1 MSLDVSHLRV
11 SIGGTALVDDVSF
24 SVPTGG
30 RLGLIGE
37 SGSGK
42 SLSLLAILGLA
53 PSGAEVTGSVLL
65 DGEEILSLP
74 ERRLARLRG
83 SRIGTV
89 FQDPLTALNPL
100 HTIGRQ
106 LAEPLRIHEGLGKR
120 EGRARAVE
128 AAREVGLPDPETI
141 VDLFPHQIS
150 GGQRQRVGIA
160 MALACRPGLLLA
172 DEPTTALDVTTQ
184 KEILDL
190 FRRLS
195 DELGVALVFVTHDL
209 AVLAQITEEVV
220 VLSGGRAVERGTVTG
235 ILQEPR
241 HPVTRGLVDAAR
253 ATTWGDR

>member
-1 MSLDVSHLRV
+1 MSLDVTNLRV
-11 SIGGTALVDDVSF
+11 SIGDQVLVDDVSF
-24 SVPTGG
+24 SVPSGG

-53 PSGAEVTGSVLL
+53 PAGAEVTGSILL
-65 DGEEILSLP
+65 DGDDLLRLS
-74 ERRLARLRG
+74 ERRLACLRG

-106 LAEPLRIHEGLGKR
+106 MAEPLRIHEGLTKR
-120 EGRARAVE
+120 EGRARAVY

-141 VDLFPHQIS
+141 VDLYPHQIS

-160 MALACRPGLLLA
+160 TALACRPGLLLA

-195 DELGVALVFVTHDL
+195 EERGTAVVFVTHDL

-220 VLSGGRAVERGTVTG
+220 VLSGGRAVERGTVSG
-235 ILQEPR
+235 ILREPQ

-253 ATTWGDR
+253 ATTWEAR